1 MNKVKLIGII
11 TIISGLG
18 IAYCTERSD
27 YQFVCWIM
35 AAFGIGWALTGSY
48 TVSRRKNY
56 SETSS
61 E

>member
-1 MNKVKLIGII
+1 MNKIKLIGII
-11 TIISGLG
+11 TIVAGLG
-18 IAYCTERSD
+18 IAYFTERAD
-27 YQFVCWIM
+27 YQFMSWIM
-35 AAFGIGWALTGSY
+35 AAFGIGWASTGSF